1 MKTFENIQ
9 NTLLNTD
16 NLVTSIELKN
26 ERKVYFNFQYL
37 MIEKTFYNHI
47 ERTIFYNDKKKY
59 WAAVKRYV
67 KQQ

>member
-1 MKTFENIQ
+1 MKTFQDIQ
-9 NTLLNTD
+9 NTLLNTN

-26 ERKVYFNFQYL
+26 ERKVYFNFEYL
-37 MIEKTFYNHI
+37 MIEKNYYREI
-47 ERTIFYNDKKKY
+47 ERTIFYNDSNKF